1 VSGVVGTL
9 DPAGRRLLLIPRR
22 PAPETLAPAPAAESE
37 PGAAGKDR
45 AAAGGEAKAAEEA
58 SGKLGAG
65 AWWRLVAGGGRT
77 GRGWGF
83 VVRLQEAPPRG
94 SRTRRLLAATR
105 TGEVGAPGFGFGSGL
120 RLRVGCATTVW
131 GGFWVETRRDETLVC
146 RDSRGSAFFE
156 SPGSGTNG
164 ARSVTRRRER
174 FRGVSWPVDGWTT
187 SLPPFKKV
195 VVSLLPS
202 IQLL

>member
-1 VSGVVGTL
+1 MSGVVGTL

-22 PAPETLAPAPAAESE
+22 PAPETLAPAPVAESE

-83 VVRLQEAPPRG
+83 VVRL
-94 SRTRRLLAATR
+94 
-105 TGEVGAPGFGFGSGL
+105 
-120 RLRVGCATTVW
+120 
-131 GGFWVETRRDETLVC
+131 
-146 RDSRGSAFFE
+146 
-156 SPGSGTNG
+156 
-164 ARSVTRRRER
+164 RRRHHHAARAPVVCWLLRGPER
-174 FRGVSWPVDGWTT
+174 LGRRVLVLGLACDCEWAVRRRSGVG
-187 SLPPFKKV
+187 
-195 VVSLLPS
+195 
-202 IQLL
+202 